1 MAKSN
6 NQKGKILYLEKI
18 LLETGEDRMIS
29 MQEIL
34 TELMEYGINAERKSI
49 YDDLEVLRLFGM
61 DVRFQR
67 GRQGGYYLA
76 GQSAP
81 HKEKTETTPE
91 NLEISPQKT
100 EKIAAFAVSEKN
112 DGKPLKLLCDNARR
126 EDVQEYFGDFAQYK
140 DKGDGY
146 FSVTV
151 QIAESPEFYGW
162 LTAMG
167 RDVRICKPKKAAQAY
182 REYLKGLAKEYKG
195 I

>member
-18 LLETGEDRMIS
+18 LLETGENRMIS

-49 YDDLEVLRLFGM
+49 YDDLEVLRSFGM
-61 DVRFQR
+61 DVRFRR

-76 GQSAP
+76 GQNVP
-81 HKEKTETTPE
+81 QKEKTETAPE
-91 NLEISPQKT
+91 NLEISPQKP
-100 EKIAAFAVSEKN
+100 EKIAASAVSEKKG
-112 DGKPLKLLCDNARR
+112 GKPLKLLCDNARR

-162 LTAMG
+162 MTAMG
-167 RDVRICKPKKAAQAY
+167 RDVRICKPKKSAQAY
-182 REYLKGLAKEYKG
+182 REYLKGLVKEYKG

>member
-1 MAKSN
+1 M
-6 NQKGKILYLEKI
+6 YLEKI
-18 LLETGEDRMIS
+18 LLETGEDRLIS

-49 YDDLEVLRLFGM
+49 YDDMEVLRSFGM

-76 GQSAP
+76 VQKAP
-81 HKEKTETTPE
+81 QKEKLETTPE
-91 NLEISPQKT
+91 NPENPPEKPEIGPQKPKQIT
-100 EKIAAFAVSEKN
+100 VDAVSGKK
-112 DGKPLKLLCDNARR
+112 DGKSMKLLCNCARR
-126 EDVQEYFGDFAQYK
+126 EEVQEYFGDLAQYK
-140 DKGDGY
+140 DKGEGY

-151 QIAESPEFYGW
+151 QIAESPGFYGW

-167 RDVRICKPKKAAQAY
+167 RDVRICKPRKAAQAY
-182 REYLKGLAKEYKG
+182 REYLKGLVKEYKG